1 MILSQLASCG
11 LALRNDYSPHKGR
24 EEEQAKMTAKL
35 KKKFKDPENLKN
47 KDTQSAKEK
56 KWYHRNKFIQW
67 IIRP

>member
-56 KWYHRNKFIQW
+56 K
-67 IIRP
+67 